1 HVAIRTDMHDCT
13 GAMFEWWF
21 RFRPMTREYKWW
33 HPIDHVSSDWRE
45 GEPGTH
51 LGSIHLVE
59 EAFTNDPAIKLAIQF
74 RDPAEVFD
82 SAQIAAASAAGHVSA
97 IIVGHGG
104 SGHEPPRAPD
114 GTVMGGR
121 MVHLARDTEW
131 GMVLR
136 THFFLGQ
143 DLITLGMPPA
153 KIAEIFPDCHAP
165 NLLQHGYDE
174 FTWLSRFL
182 PALYRAENRDTVP
195 VIRPW

>member
-1 HVAIRTDMHDCT
+1 
-13 GAMFEWWF
+13 MFE
-21 RFRPMTREYKWW
+21 TAQ
-33 HPIDHVSSDWRE
+33 
-45 GEPGTH
+45 
-51 LGSIHLVE
+51 LA
-59 EAFTNDPAIKLAIQF
+59 EA
-74 RDPAEVFD
+74 R
-82 SAQIAAASAAGHVSA
+82 AAGHVSA
-97 IIVGHGG
+97 VIVGHGG
-104 SGHEPPRAPD
+104 PGHEPPRAPD

-143 DLITLGMPPA
+143 DLIKLGLPPA
-153 KIAEIFPDCHAP
+153 KIAEIFPDSHAP

-195 VIRPW
+195 VVRPW